1 VSAPQLPGP
10 MATGEAATLRLM
22 PALAA
27 SGDVQMAVDEAL
39 LDDALFVTAR
49 RYVWTP
55 PALSLGKFQRLPEDK
70 QCEDVP
76 FDVVRR
82 PSGGRAVLHGEGFEW
97 SFAVVFP
104 PGTLPGR
111 RVEDAY
117 EVVSAALAEAL
128 SAAGVRLG
136 EAREAPYRSSKLCF
150 ASGLRH
156 DLFAAA
162 GKVAAVAQ
170 VRRGGAALVH
180 GSVLERRPPDDL
192 IDAVEQLLGEPWQGD
207 GLAAADRG
215 LVADRSF
222 AAASHADSGAAVDR
236 GACHG
241 ANTGPDAEAV
251 WAGFVRGLA
260 AALGLPAPLV
270 GAAQRVGATPLADA
284 APDADSVAAR
294 R

>member
-1 VSAPQLPGP
+1 
-10 MATGEAATLRLM
+10 M
-22 PALAA
+22 PPLAA

-55 PALSLGKFQRLPEDK
+55 PALSLGKFQRLPEGRLR
-70 QCEDVP
+70 EEVP

-82 PSGGRAVLHGEGFEW
+82 SSGGRAVLHGEGFEW

-104 PGTLPGR
+104 PATLPGR
-111 RVEDAY
+111 RIDDAY

-128 SAAGVRLG
+128 SAAGVRLD
-136 EAREAPYRSSKLCF
+136 ETREAPYKSSRLCF

-170 VRRGGAALVH
+170 VRRGQAALVH

-192 IDAVEQLLGEPWQGD
+192 IAAVERLLGEPWQGD
-207 GLAAADRG
+207 GLAAADS
-215 LVADRSF
+215 V
-222 AAASHADSGAAVDR
+222 VDR
-236 GACHG
+236 APS
-241 ANTGPDAEAV
+241 AVPAAEAV

-260 AALGLPAPLV
+260 GALNLQAPPAASAPLA
-270 GAAQRVGATPLADA
+270 GAASP
-284 APDADSVAAR
+284 ADSAPNADSAAR

>member
-1 VSAPQLPGP
+1 MSTAQTPEQV
-10 MATGEAATLRLM
+10 TGEAATLRLM

-55 PALSLGKFQRLPEDK
+55 PALSIGKFQRLPEGRPA
-70 QCEDVP
+70 EDLP

-104 PGTLPGR
+104 PGTLPGH
-111 RVEDAY
+111 RVDDAY
-117 EVVSAALAEAL
+117 EVVSAALTEAL
-128 SAAGVRLG
+128 SAAGVCLD
-136 EAREAPYRSSKLCF
+136 EAREAPYKSSKLCF

-192 IDAVEQLLGEPWQGD
+192 VAAVESLLGEPWQGD
-207 GLAAADRG
+207 GLAAADT
-215 LVADRSF
+215 D
-222 AAASHADSGAAVDR
+222 AAGDR
-236 GACHG
+236 GSDA
-241 ANTGPDAEAV
+241 GPDAGAV

-260 AALGLPAPLV
+260 TALGVPVPLA
-270 GAAQRVGATPLADA
+270 GAVPLADPA
-284 APDADSVAAR
+284 ACAASAPDADSLAAR

>member
-1 VSAPQLPGP
+1 
-10 MATGEAATLRLM
+10 M
-22 PALAA
+22 PTLAA

-55 PALSLGKFQRLPEDK
+55 PALSLGKFQRVPEARLR
-70 QCEDVP
+70 EDLP

-104 PGTLPGR
+104 PGTLPGS
-111 RVEDAY
+111 RVDDAY
-117 EVVSAALAEAL
+117 EVVSAALADAL
-128 SAAGVRLG
+128 RAAGVRLD
-136 EAREAPYRSSKLCF
+136 EAREAPYKSSKLCF

-180 GSVLERRPPDDL
+180 GSVLERRPPDHL
-192 IDAVEQLLGEPWQGD
+192 VAAVEQLLGEPWQGE
-207 GLAAADRG
+207 GLAAAE
-215 LVADRSF
+215 ADRQ
-222 AAASHADSGAAVDR
+222 
-236 GACHG
+236 
-241 ANTGPDAEAV
+241 ANAGPDADGV
-251 WAGFVRGLA
+251 WTGFVRGLA
-260 AALGLPAPLV
+260 AALGLPAPLA
-270 GAAQRVGATPLADA
+270 GAAPLAGP
-284 APDADSVAAR
+284 APDADAVAAR

>member
-1 VSAPQLPGP
+1 MSASKVPGQT
-10 MATGEAATLRLM
+10 MAEEAAGLRLM
-22 PALAA
+22 PVLAA

-55 PALSLGKFQRLPEDK
+55 PALSLGKFQRLPDDRLREDL
-70 QCEDVP
+70 P

-82 PSGGRAVLHGEGFEW
+82 PSGGRAVLHGESFEW

-104 PGTLPGR
+104 PGTLPGH
-111 RVEDAY
+111 RVDDAY

-128 SAAGVRLG
+128 SAAGVRLD
-136 EAREAPYRSSKLCF
+136 ETREAPYKSSRLCF

-192 IDAVEQLLGEPWQGD
+192 VAAVEQLLGEPWQGD

-215 LVADRSF
+215 LT
-222 AAASHADSGAAVDR
+222 AAGSGAAADR
-236 GACHG
+236 RAQ
-241 ANTGPDAEAV
+241 AGPDAEAV
-251 WAGFVRGLA
+251 WTGFVRGLA
-260 AALGLPAPLV
+260 AALAGAAPLAGPAPR
-270 GAAQRVGATPLADA
+270 AAST
-284 APDADSVAAR
+284 PDADSVAAR

>member
-1 VSAPQLPGP
+1 VT
-10 MATGEAATLRLM
+10 ATEALRHALAGEVGVLRLM
-22 PALAA
+22 PTLAA
-27 SGDVQMAVDEAL
+27 CGDVQMAVDEAL

-49 RYVWTP
+49 RYVWTSP
-55 PALSLGKFQRLPEDK
+55 SLSLGKFQRLPEDLRR
-70 QCEDVP
+70 EDLP

-104 PGTLPGR
+104 PGALPGR
-111 RVEDAY
+111 RIADAY

-128 SAAGVRLG
+128 SAAGVRLD
-136 EAREAPYRSSKLCF
+136 EAREAPYKSSKLCF

-170 VRRGGAALVH
+170 VRRGEATLVH

-192 IDAVEQLLGEPWQGD
+192 VTAVERLLNEPWQGD
-207 GLAAADRG
+207 GLAAADQT
-215 LVADRSF
+215 AD
-222 AAASHADSGAAVDR
+222 A
-236 GACHG
+236 
-241 ANTGPDAEAV
+241 GPDVEAV
-251 WAGFVRGLA
+251 WAGFVGGLA
-260 AALGLPAPLV
+260 SALGL
-270 GAAQRVGATPLADA
+270 LASLA
-284 APDADSVAAR
+284 GSASLAAR